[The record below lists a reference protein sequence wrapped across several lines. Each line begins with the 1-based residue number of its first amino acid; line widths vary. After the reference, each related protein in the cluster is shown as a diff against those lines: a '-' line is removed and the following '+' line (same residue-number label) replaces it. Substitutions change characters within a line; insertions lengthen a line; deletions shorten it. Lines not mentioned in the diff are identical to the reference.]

1 MALVDIKNLDGR
13 TVGQVDLADDV
24 FGRRVNPHLLHEVT
38 RWYLRSQ
45 RAGTH
50 KTKGRGEVSGAGRK
64 LWRQK
69 GTGRARVGSIRS
81 SIWRKGG
88 TVHGPQP
95 RSYAYALPKK
105 MVLGA
110 LRSALSAKLAE
121 QKLTVVE
128 GWPLETHKTGKF
140 RQTLARLDGDTQTIL
155 GGGAGRQ
162 PQSGTGQPQSRR
174 RQAGYARDAAGLRS
188 VAARPADAVEGHG
201 ACSLGKTLAQPA
213 RIRGA
218 SAHGGAVVAAS
229 SLLRQPAKPK
239 AAKAKAAAKPKAP
252 KRRSKVLQAQ
262 AQGQGQG
269 IREAT
274 MKSSIYS
281 VIRRP
286 IVTEKGLG
294 VKETAADGGV

>member
-1 MALVDIKNLDGR
+1 MALVDIKNLEGR

-24 FGRRVNPHLLHEVT
+24 FSRRVNPHLLHEVT
-38 RWYLRSQ
+38 RWYLRVQ

-95 RSYAYALPKK
+95 RSYAYALPRK

-128 GWPLETHKTGKF
+128 GWPLETHKTGPF
-140 RQTLARLDGDTQTIL
+140 RQTLSRLDGETRTIL
-155 GGGAGRQ
+155 LVEPEGNRNLELASRNLEGVKLVTPRALQAYDLLRHDRLMLSKDTALQLGRTLGSATGA
-162 PQSGTGQPQSRR
+162 
-174 RQAGYARDAAGLRS
+174 AAAP
-188 VAARPADAVEGHG
+188 AASEPRPAKPAKP
-201 ACSLGKTLAQPA
+201 GKTVKARAPRKAQ
-213 RIRGA
+213 
-218 SAHGGAVVAAS
+218 
-229 SLLRQPAKPK
+229 AKPK
-239 AAKAKAAAKPKAP
+239 ASKAK
-252 KRRSKVLQAQ
+252 
-262 AQGQGQG
+262 
-269 IREAT
+269 E
-274 MKSSIYS
+274 
-281 VIRRP
+281 
-286 IVTEKGLG
+286 
-294 VKETAADGGV
+294 